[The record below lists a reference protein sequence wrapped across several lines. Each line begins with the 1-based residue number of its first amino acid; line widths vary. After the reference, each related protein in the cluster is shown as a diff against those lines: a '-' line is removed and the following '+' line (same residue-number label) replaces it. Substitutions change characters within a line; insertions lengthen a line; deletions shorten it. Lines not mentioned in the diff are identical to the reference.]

1 MSAIVFLRHGPTEW
15 NERGLIQGHSDIP
28 LSAEGRAEVRRWSVP
43 ARFSGFDWY
52 ASPLARARE
61 TATLL
66 GARHCRYERRLME
79 ASWGEWEGSTLDGL
93 RHRMGE
99 RFVAME
105 AEGLDLQP
113 PGGES
118 PRMVRARLA
127 EWLAEI
133 GPAQAPVV
141 AVCHAGVVRAAYSLA
156 TGWDMKQ
163 KAPLDRS
170 RPVAHLYELSPSG
183 ELTVAELNIPLM
195 APAPP
200 HSSPRNG

>member
-1 MSAIVFLRHGPTEW
+1 
-15 NERGLIQGHSDIP
+15 
-28 LSAEGRAEVRRWSVP
+28 
-43 ARFSGFDWY
+43 
-52 ASPLARARE
+52 
-61 TATLL
+61 
-66 GARHCRYERRLME
+66 
-79 ASWGEWEGSTLDGL
+79 
-93 RHRMGE
+93 
-99 RFVAME
+99 
-105 AEGLDLQP
+105 
-113 PGGES
+113 
-118 PRMVRARLA
+118 
-127 EWLAEI
+127 
-133 GPAQAPVV
+133 V